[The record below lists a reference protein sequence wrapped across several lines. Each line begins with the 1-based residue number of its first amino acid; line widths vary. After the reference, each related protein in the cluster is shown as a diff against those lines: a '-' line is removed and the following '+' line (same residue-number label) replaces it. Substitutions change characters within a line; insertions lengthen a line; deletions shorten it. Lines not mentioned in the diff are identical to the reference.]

1 MPERL
6 RVLLLEDSAADGEQV
21 AYELA
26 RGGIDASVLRVETED
41 AFLAALREFAPD
53 IVLSDHSL
61 AAFDGLSAIRAVRT
75 QRPTTPVII
84 VTGSL
89 DEKNAV
95 DCLRAGADDYIGK
108 DHLARLVPAIHSALL
123 SRTPLQRLTPRQRE
137 VLRLIAEGRTTRDIA
152 ERLTLGVKTV
162 ETHRAAVMQRLDIHD
177 VAGLVRF
184 AIRVG
189 LVSPRA

>member
-1 MPERL
+1 M
-6 RVLLLEDSAADGEQV
+6 LEDSAADGEHV
-21 AYELA
+21 AHELT
-26 RGGIDASVLRVETED
+26 RGGIDATINRVETEQ
-41 AFLAALREFAPD
+41 AFLSALQEFAPD
-53 IVLSDHSL
+53 LVLSDHSL
-61 AAFDGLSAIRAVRT
+61 AAFDGMSAIRAVRAS
-75 QRPTTPVII
+75 RPTTPVII

-108 DHLARLVPAIHSALL
+108 DHLSRLVPAVHAALL

-137 VLRLIAEGRTTRDIA
+137 VLRHIAEGRTTRDIA
-152 ERLTLGVKTV
+152 RRLNLGVKTV
-162 ETHRAAVMQRLDIHD
+162 ETHRAAVMHRLDIHD

-189 LVSPRA
+189 LVSPRT